1 MTTIIPPSERKLYSY
16 DKIKE
21 LHDGKWVFLTNV
33 EFSKGLKIL
42 KGTPAVLAD
51 RAFEE
56 HASGIYDE
64 FENGTYGKTA
74 TTDLTHM
81 AAHIN
86 VASIL
91 WGENT

>member
-1 MTTIIPPSERKLYSY
+1 MTTIIPQNKRKLCTY
-16 DKIKE
+16 DQIKQ
-21 LHDGKWVFLTNV
+21 LYDGKWIFLTNV

-51 RAFEE
+51 RAFED
-56 HASGIYDE
+56 HSSGIYDE
-64 FENGTYGKTA
+64 LENGEYGKTA

-91 WGENT
+91 